1 MNKQLEKAQ
10 TEKLVAVG
18 GTEAENILNAAQK
31 DAGFEKLLKFRKG
44 DYFSDEQLVP
54 LGTKYIAHV
63 IGWTKC
69 WIKFV
74 DGEVADRKVYRIA
87 LGEQP
92 PEREDLDDLDQDNW
106 PEGVDGNPADPWSF
120 QYLIP
125 LERISDGEVVI
136 FTTSSFGGRRAVADL
151 CAAYAKRTTKSAGC
165 GQPVVRL
172 AKAEMPT
179 KKFGKVPRPH
189 FEIVGWDE
197 PPSDI
202 DEGPPPVTSE
212 DEFGISIPL

>member
-1 MNKQLEKAQ
+1 LNKLEKAQ

-18 GTEAENILNAAQK
+18 GTEAENILDAAQK
-31 DAGFEKLLKFRKG
+31 DAAFEKLLKFRKG
-44 DYFSDEQLVP
+44 DYFIGEEPVP
-54 LGTKYIAHV
+54 LGTKYIAHA

-106 PEGVDGNPADPWSF
+106 PEGVDGKPADPWSF

-165 GQPVVRL
+165 GQPIVRL

-197 PPSDI
+197 PPGDI

-212 DEFGISIPL
+212 DEFGISIPR

>member
-1 MNKQLEKAQ
+1 MNKQLEKTQ
-10 TEKLVAVG
+10 TEKLVIV
-18 GTEAENILNAAQK
+18 TEAENILDAAQK
-31 DAGFEKLLKFRKG
+31 DAAFEKMLKFKKG
-44 DYFSDEQLVP
+44 DYFIGEELVP
-54 LGTKYIAHV
+54 LGTKYIAHA

-69 WIKFV
+69 WIKFL
-74 DGEVADRKVYRIA
+74 DGEVADRRVYRIA

-92 PEREDLDDLDQDNW
+92 PEREDLDDLDRDSW
-106 PEGVDGNPADPWSF
+106 PEGVDGNPADPWTF

-151 CAAYAKRTTKSAGC
+151 CGAYAKRTTKKAGC
-165 GQPVVRL
+165 GQPVIRL

-197 PPSDI
+197 LPSDL

-212 DEFGISIPL
+212 TEFGLPTPL